1 MLMTSGQLAS
11 YDQIKEALLKTSWF
25 KDDVVTHLTAGSI
38 SGVIATVICSPID
51 VIKTRLMNMK
61 EGQYKGFSLFHFL
74 IFFSGIGDCFM
85 KTIVNEG
92 VFAFFKGFGPNVS
105 RLVPHTMLTFIF
117 LEKYKQYIDSLSS
130 K

>member
-61 EGQYKGFSLFHFL
+61 EGQYKGFSFLFF
-74 IFFSGIGDCFM
+74 
-85 KTIVNEG
+85 
-92 VFAFFKGFGPNVS
+92 
-105 RLVPHTMLTFIF
+105 
-117 LEKYKQYIDSLSS
+117 
-130 K
+130 